1 MSMKLLIQCVD
12 HASVTIDNS
21 LYSKIGRGY
30 LVFVSFTFGDN
41 EEIMEKM
48 ITKLLNLRVFQDENG
63 KTNLSLKDVNGEILS
78 VSQFTLYA
86 NMKHGNRPSFTDCLT
101 PSVAKDLYSKF
112 NLRIKELGYSLKE
125 GVFGADM
132 KVELINDGPFTII
145 LDSKEILK

>member
-1 MSMKLLIQCVD
+1 MKLLIQCVD
-12 HASVTIDNS
+12 KASISIDNS
-21 LYSKIGRGY
+21 LISEIKKGY

-48 ITKLLNLRVFQDENG
+48 IAKLLNLRVFQDING

-86 NMKHGNRPSFTDCLT
+86 NLKHGNRPSFTDCLT
-101 PSVAKDLYSKF
+101 PEIAKDLYEKF
-112 NLRIKELGYSLKE
+112 NLKIKELGYSLKT

>member
-1 MSMKLLIQCVD
+1 MKLLIQCVD
-12 HASVTIDNS
+12 KASVSIDNS
-21 LYSKIGRGY
+21 LISEIKKGY

-48 ITKLLNLRVFQDENG
+48 IAKLLNLRVFQDING

-86 NMKHGNRPSFTDCLT
+86 NLKHGNRPSFTDCLT
-101 PSVAKDLYSKF
+101 PEIAKDLYEKF
-112 NLRIKELGYSLKE
+112 NFKIKELGYSLKT